1 MSIDNSIVKKISKL
15 SKLKIRSD
23 SEDKMAEELNN
34 ILNWVESLQEV
45 NTEEIEPLLSVLNEK
60 MPLRDDEV
68 VMDDNQGDILNNA
81 PEKKSGFF
89 VVPKVVEWDMN
100 QFEKLTIKS
109 TIQHLKH
116 KDFSCNNI
124 NKFGRQWYK

>member
-68 VMDDNQGDILNNA
+68 VMDDNQGDILNNV

-89 VVPKVVEWDMN
+89 VVPKVVE
-100 QFEKLTIKS
+100 
-109 TIQHLKH
+109 
-116 KDFSCNNI
+116 
-124 NKFGRQWYK
+124 

>member
-1 MSIDNSIVKKISKL
+1 
-15 SKLKIRSD
+15 
-23 SEDKMAEELNN
+23 MAEELNN

-89 VVPKVVEWDMN
+89 VVPKVVE
-100 QFEKLTIKS
+100 
-109 TIQHLKH
+109 
-116 KDFSCNNI
+116 
-124 NKFGRQWYK
+124 

>member
-15 SKLKIRSD
+15 SKLKINSD

-60 MPLRDDEV
+60 MPLRDDKV
-68 VMDDNQGDILNNA
+68 VVDDNQGDILNNA

-89 VVPKVVEWDMN
+89 VVPKVVE
-100 QFEKLTIKS
+100 
-109 TIQHLKH
+109 
-116 KDFSCNNI
+116 
-124 NKFGRQWYK
+124 

>member
-23 SEDKMAEELNN
+23 SEGKMAEELNN

-68 VMDDNQGDILNNA
+68 VMEDNQGDILNNA

-89 VVPKVVEWDMN
+89 VVPKVVE
-100 QFEKLTIKS
+100 
-109 TIQHLKH
+109 
-116 KDFSCNNI
+116 
-124 NKFGRQWYK
+124 

>member
-68 VMDDNQGDILNNA
+68 VMDDDQGDILNNA

-89 VVPKVVEWDMN
+89 VVPKVVE
-100 QFEKLTIKS
+100 
-109 TIQHLKH
+109 
-116 KDFSCNNI
+116 
-124 NKFGRQWYK
+124 

>member
-89 VVPKVVEWDMN
+89 VVPKVVE
-100 QFEKLTIKS
+100 
-109 TIQHLKH
+109 
-116 KDFSCNNI
+116 
-124 NKFGRQWYK
+124 

>member
-15 SKLKIRSD
+15 SKLKIRPG

-81 PEKKSGFF
+81 PEKKSGVF
-89 VVPKVVEWDMN
+89 VVPKVVE
-100 QFEKLTIKS
+100 
-109 TIQHLKH
+109 
-116 KDFSCNNI
+116 
-124 NKFGRQWYK
+124 

>member
-15 SKLKIRSD
+15 SKLKIKSD

-89 VVPKVVEWDMN
+89 VVPKVVE
-100 QFEKLTIKS
+100 
-109 TIQHLKH
+109 
-116 KDFSCNNI
+116 
-124 NKFGRQWYK
+124 

>member
-23 SEDKMAEELNN
+23 SEGKMAEELNN

-68 VMDDNQGDILNNA
+68 VMDDNQGDILNNS

-89 VVPKVVEWDMN
+89 VVPKVVE
-100 QFEKLTIKS
+100 
-109 TIQHLKH
+109 
-116 KDFSCNNI
+116 
-124 NKFGRQWYK
+124 

>member
-60 MPLRDDEV
+60 MPLRDDKV
-68 VMDDNQGDILNNA
+68 VVDDNQGDILNNA

-89 VVPKVVEWDMN
+89 VVPKVVE
-100 QFEKLTIKS
+100 
-109 TIQHLKH
+109 
-116 KDFSCNNI
+116 
-124 NKFGRQWYK
+124 

>member
-15 SKLKIRSD
+15 SKLKIKSD

-45 NTEEIEPLLSVLNEK
+45 NTEKVEPLLSVLNEK
-60 MPLRDDEV
+60 MPLRDDKV

-81 PEKKSGFF
+81 PEKKSGYF
-89 VVPKVVEWDMN
+89 VVPKVVE
-100 QFEKLTIKS
+100 
-109 TIQHLKH
+109 
-116 KDFSCNNI
+116 
-124 NKFGRQWYK
+124 

>member
-89 VVPKVVEWDMN
+89 VVPKVDE
-100 QFEKLTIKS
+100 
-109 TIQHLKH
+109 
-116 KDFSCNNI
+116 
-124 NKFGRQWYK
+124 

>member
-15 SKLKIRSD
+15 SKLKIKSD

-45 NTEEIEPLLSVLNEK
+45 NTEKVEPLLSVLNEK
-60 MPLRDDEV
+60 MPLRDDKV
-68 VMDDNQGDILNNA
+68 VMDDNQVDILNNA

-89 VVPKVVEWDMN
+89 VVPKVVE
-100 QFEKLTIKS
+100 
-109 TIQHLKH
+109 
-116 KDFSCNNI
+116 
-124 NKFGRQWYK
+124 

>member
-23 SEDKMAEELNN
+23 SEGKMAEELNN

-89 VVPKVVEWDMN
+89 VVPKVVE
-100 QFEKLTIKS
+100 
-109 TIQHLKH
+109 
-116 KDFSCNNI
+116 
-124 NKFGRQWYK
+124 

>member
-15 SKLKIRSD
+15 SKLKISSD

-89 VVPKVVEWDMN
+89 VVPKVVE
-100 QFEKLTIKS
+100 
-109 TIQHLKH
+109 
-116 KDFSCNNI
+116 
-124 NKFGRQWYK
+124 

>member
-15 SKLKIRSD
+15 SKLKINSD

-45 NTEEIEPLLSVLNEK
+45 NTEKIEPLLSVLNEK
-60 MPLRDDEV
+60 MPLREDKVEMDE
-68 VMDDNQGDILNNA
+68 DKENILNNA

-89 VVPKVVEWDMN
+89 VVPKVVE
-100 QFEKLTIKS
+100 
-109 TIQHLKH
+109 
-116 KDFSCNNI
+116 
-124 NKFGRQWYK
+124 

>member
-15 SKLKIRSD
+15 SKLKIKSD

-45 NTEEIEPLLSVLNEK
+45 NTEKVEPLLSVLNEK
-60 MPLRDDEV
+60 MPLRDDKV

-89 VVPKVVEWDMN
+89 VVPKVVE
-100 QFEKLTIKS
+100 
-109 TIQHLKH
+109 
-116 KDFSCNNI
+116 
-124 NKFGRQWYK
+124 

>member
-15 SKLKIRSD
+15 SKLKISSD

-34 ILNWVESLQEV
+34 ILNWVESLQKV

-89 VVPKVVEWDMN
+89 VVPKVVE
-100 QFEKLTIKS
+100 
-109 TIQHLKH
+109 
-116 KDFSCNNI
+116 
-124 NKFGRQWYK
+124 

>member
-15 SKLKIRSD
+15 SKLKIKTD

-60 MPLRDDEV
+60 MPSREDKV
-68 VMDDNQGDILNNA
+68 VMDENQ
-81 PEKKSGFF
+81 
-89 VVPKVVEWDMN
+89 
-100 QFEKLTIKS
+100 
-109 TIQHLKH
+109 
-116 KDFSCNNI
+116 
-124 NKFGRQWYK
+124 

>member
-15 SKLKIRSD
+15 SKLNIRYD

-81 PEKKSGFF
+81 P
-89 VVPKVVEWDMN
+89 
-100 QFEKLTIKS
+100 
-109 TIQHLKH
+109 
-116 KDFSCNNI
+116 
-124 NKFGRQWYK
+124 

>member
-15 SKLKIRSD
+15 SKLKISSD

-60 MPLRDDEV
+60 MPFRDDEV

-89 VVPKVVEWDMN
+89 VVPKVVE
-100 QFEKLTIKS
+100 
-109 TIQHLKH
+109 
-116 KDFSCNNI
+116 
-124 NKFGRQWYK
+124 

>member
-15 SKLKIRSD
+15 SKLKIRSN

-89 VVPKVVEWDMN
+89 VVPKVVE
-100 QFEKLTIKS
+100 
-109 TIQHLKH
+109 
-116 KDFSCNNI
+116 
-124 NKFGRQWYK
+124 

>member
-15 SKLKIRSD
+15 SKLKINSD

-45 NTEEIEPLLSVLNEK
+45 NTEKIEPLLSVLNEK
-60 MPLRDDEV
+60 MPLREDKVE
-68 VMDDNQGDILNNA
+68 MDDDQENILNNA

-89 VVPKVVEWDMN
+89 VVPKVVE
-100 QFEKLTIKS
+100 
-109 TIQHLKH
+109 
-116 KDFSCNNI
+116 
-124 NKFGRQWYK
+124 

>member
-15 SKLKIRSD
+15 SKLKISSD

-60 MPLRDDEV
+60 MPLRGDEV

-89 VVPKVVEWDMN
+89 VVPKVVE
-100 QFEKLTIKS
+100 
-109 TIQHLKH
+109 
-116 KDFSCNNI
+116 
-124 NKFGRQWYK
+124 

>member
-15 SKLKIRSD
+15 SKLKIRSE

-60 MPLRDDEV
+60 MPLRDDKV
-68 VMDDNQGDILNNA
+68 VVDDNQGDILNNA

-89 VVPKVVEWDMN
+89 VVPKVVE
-100 QFEKLTIKS
+100 
-109 TIQHLKH
+109 
-116 KDFSCNNI
+116 
-124 NKFGRQWYK
+124 

>member
-15 SKLKIRSD
+15 SKLKIRSE
-23 SEDKMAEELNN
+23 SEDKMAEEVNN

-81 PEKKSGFF
+81 PEKKSGFL
-89 VVPKVVEWDMN
+89 VVPKVVE
-100 QFEKLTIKS
+100 
-109 TIQHLKH
+109 
-116 KDFSCNNI
+116 
-124 NKFGRQWYK
+124 

>member
-15 SKLKIRSD
+15 SKLKISSD

-81 PEKKSGFF
+81 LEKKSGFF
-89 VVPKVVEWDMN
+89 VVPKVVE
-100 QFEKLTIKS
+100 
-109 TIQHLKH
+109 
-116 KDFSCNNI
+116 
-124 NKFGRQWYK
+124 

>member
-15 SKLKIRSD
+15 SKLKIRSE

-89 VVPKVVEWDMN
+89 VVPKVVE
-100 QFEKLTIKS
+100 
-109 TIQHLKH
+109 
-116 KDFSCNNI
+116 
-124 NKFGRQWYK
+124 